1 MTKDL
6 LLKKN
11 IKLEEELH
19 VAHNSIE
26 YWREESEAYMK
37 LYRDL
42 EQKTESDIVSSF
54 LLNCSIIEKQKLE
67 DFIQTLM
74 QL

>member
-11 IKLEEELH
+11 IELEEELH

-26 YWREESEAYMK
+26 YWQEESEAYMK

-42 EQKTESDIVSSF
+42 EQKTESDVISNF
-54 LLNCSIIEKQKLE
+54 LINCSIVQKQKLE
-67 DFIQTLM
+67 DFIQTLI
-74 QL
+74 